1 MPRPLLITHTHT
13 HTHIHDHVVDV
24 AGGRV
29 DIQIVLILTPS
40 RKKSFIV
47 MVVAAILKMRVLQPL
62 PRLLP
67 KKGGRTK
74 KQTNYTRRRT
84 NGITY
89 A

>member
-1 MPRPLLITHTHT
+1 
-13 HTHIHDHVVDV
+13 
-24 AGGRV
+24 V

-47 MVVAAILKMRVLQPL
+47 MVANTRRVVAILKMRVHQPL

-67 KKGGRTK
+67 KKGGRKK
-74 KQTNYTRRRT
+74 KQTNNTRRRIM

>member
-1 MPRPLLITHTHT
+1 M
-13 HTHIHDHVVDV
+13 
-24 AGGRV
+24 

-47 MVVAAILKMRVLQPL
+47 MVVVAILKMRVLQPL

-67 KKGGRTK
+67 KKEGRTK
-74 KQTNYTRRRT
+74 KQTNNTRRRIM